1 MFHGIQKFQKCRSNF
16 IFYGNLTSLNI
27 QTMKFTSLY
36 TLHHATTIAIARKIV
51 KKKLQRKKFHVKI
64 VKKN

>member
-51 KKKLQRKKFHVKI
+51 KKNFNVK
-64 VKKN
+64 NFM